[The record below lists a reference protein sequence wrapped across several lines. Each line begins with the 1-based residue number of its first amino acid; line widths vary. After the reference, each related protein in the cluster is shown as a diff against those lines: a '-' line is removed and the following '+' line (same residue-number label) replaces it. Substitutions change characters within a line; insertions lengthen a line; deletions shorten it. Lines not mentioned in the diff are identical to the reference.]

1 MANDIST
8 KIVGN
13 LSSII
18 YVTKDDYDT
27 YIAKNISSDVT
38 VITYVEINGIS
49 VPCSKLI
56 DYRIKEPIITVS
68 SEIVTGESSPASS
81 GAIADFIKGYSYSKD
96 ETSTIISNFLKNNT
110 ISTTQDLVLAANSAK
125 YVTAGAISQAI
136 ANATGE
142 KYEFV
147 VSNQTVSFNATVHN
161 AGTVNSFSSSDGR
174 LTFSAGTNNSIQ
186 VGVIYPPIY
195 DLI

>member
-56 DYRIKEPIITVS
+56 
-68 SEIVTGESSPASS
+68 IV
-81 GAIADFIKGYSYSKD
+81 
-96 ETSTIISNFLKNNT
+96 
-110 ISTTQDLVLAANSAK
+110 
-125 YVTAGAISQAI
+125 
-136 ANATGE
+136 
-142 KYEFV
+142 
-147 VSNQTVSFNATVHN
+147 
-161 AGTVNSFSSSDGR
+161 
-174 LTFSAGTNNSIQ
+174 
-186 VGVIYPPIY
+186 
-195 DLI
+195 